1 VKAVAAG
8 VGGLVLGVPLLLAAA
23 LGSLG
28 AGAAPAG
35 GVAPAPGAAP
45 ADVPPEMWAL
55 YTEAAG
61 RFGVPAGLLA
71 AVGRVE
77 SDHGRDLGSL
87 VPNAAGAVGPMQFL
101 PATFARWSW
110 ASGSPAPSILD
121 SRDAVMASAAKL
133 AADGAAQDPA
143 RAVFS
148 YNHSDAV
155 VAEVE
160 AWALVYGWRP
170 PRPGVLADAARHHP
184 ALAFRP
190 EALGDLDAGAVDD
203 AVIADLLV
211 AATRHRLWS
220 IGPFVTGHSY
230 LVAGTDRPSNHAF
243 GRAVDVPVVDGR
255 AVSAA
260 NTAALDVASMWAAL
274 PADLRPDE
282 IGSPWG
288 VRATGVR
295 GFSEGH
301 ADHLHAGRDG

>member
-1 VKAVAAG
+1 VKALGAG
-8 VGGLVLGVPLLLAAA
+8 VGALVLGVPLLLAAA
-23 LGSLG
+23 LGPLG

-35 GVAPAPGAAP
+35 REAPASGPP
-45 ADVPPEMWAL
+45 AEVPPEMWAL

-77 SDHGRDLGSL
+77 SDHGRDEACL

-121 SRDAVMASAAKL
+121 PRDAVMAAAAKL

-143 RAVFS
+143 RALFS
-148 YNHSDAV
+148 YNHSDAY
-155 VAEVE
+155 VAGVE

-184 ALAFRP
+184 GLAFRP
-190 EALGDLDAGAVDD
+190 EALADLDAGAVDD

-211 AATRHRLWS
+211 AATRHRLS
-220 IGPFVTGHSY
+220 SVGPFVTGHAY

-260 NTAALDVASMWAAL
+260 NTAALDVASLWAAL
-274 PADLRPDE
+274 PADIRPDE